1 MAGHRRVD
9 GRRPPARYFR
19 RLASPQFH
27 CCLVPNPRERTHSWR
42 SAFGQERAGGA
53 ACPHE
58 RARGEHHR
66 HRRGRRRR
74 NGRAYRSASGAS
86 PRSLAAGRGA
96 YSAGGGVTAGG
107 CRGAMRH
114 RGLPDPVVVQFACDA
129 GVADSAPVESPLF
142 VRERAALLDALP
154 ALPGHIILIS
164 NEVGMGIVPLGPL
177 SRRFCDEAGRLHQDL
192 ARVCDRVILTV
203 AGLPSML
210 KGDRS

>member
-1 MAGHRRVD
+1 G
-9 GRRPPARYFR
+9 
-19 RLASPQFH
+19 
-27 CCLVPNPRERTHSWR
+27 
-42 SAFGQERAGGA
+42 
-53 ACPHE
+53 
-58 RARGEHHR
+58 
-66 HRRGRRRR
+66 
-74 NGRAYRSASGAS
+74 
-86 PRSLAAGRGA
+86 
-96 YSAGGGVTAGG
+96 
-107 CRGAMRH
+107 
-114 RGLPDPVVVQFACDA
+114 
-129 GVADSAPVESPLF
+129 ADSTPVESPLF